1 MVKLIKKG
9 YNQKTNKERLERIKN
24 YKKDK
29 HD

>member
-9 YNQKTNKERLERIKN
+9 YNQKTKKERLERIKN